1 LAPGSEIDHHDA
13 EVPAMIET
21 LLPAFIM
28 ESAARYNAV
37 VILAAVALFAC
48 LLFAGAAAGVFL
60 AFRIDTA
67 MKRRGRNLEMALF
80 AVILLLVLGVALAA
94 FSVAVLFAV
103 AHLRCG

>member
-1 LAPGSEIDHHDA
+1 
-13 EVPAMIET
+13 MIET
-21 LLPAFIM
+21 LLPAFIT

-37 VILAAVALFAC
+37 VILAAVALFAMGVFLVFDSGSG

-94 FSVAVLFAV
+94 FGVAVLFAV